1 MKFYTYVAKIGNR
14 IYTREI
20 DDKGERYS
28 GYTNFKPTLYLPAP
42 EDKADY
48 RSLNNKPL
56 GSHTFSSI
64 KDCQEFI
71 ESYDGTV
78 NYSILG
84 NRNYIS
90 QYITETYPNLKW
102 DSKKL
107 RIYNIDIET
116 SIDNGFPDI
125 RIANSAIT
133 SITVYNNLNNRYYV
147 FGTGD
152 YVIEEGSDKKISYFK
167 SDNEYEMMKLFLGWW
182 KDGIPDIITG
192 WNCKFFDIPY
202 IINRLSSLGLESK
215 LLSPIK
221 NIYEKNIKI
230 AGQENQ
236 TYQITG
242 VSVLDYLDLYK
253 KYTYKVRESYRLDYI
268 GKVELELRKDQ
279 DEVPGYELYKTD
291 YQSFINY
298 NIRDVEIVKKLD
310 DKMKLMDLVITMAYD
325 SGINFED
332 VFSPVK
338 TWESIIYRFLKDKK
352 IATPVKPEASIA
364 RTIEG
369 GYVKEPHVGMHEWVV
384 SFDLNSLYP
393 HLIQQYNISPETLYK
408 GVVCADSEHIGV
420 DGLLEQK
427 LDTDYLKQKDLTL
440 TPNGKHFTTKFQGF
454 LPQLMSKMYN
464 DRVIYKKKMLQEQQ
478 KLENKDYKSKQE
490 VINNIST
497 FNNIQMSKKILLN
510 SAYGACANKYFLY
523 YSPDLAEA
531 ITMSGQLSIRWIERY
546 INKYINKLL
555 TTKEKEYVIAVDTD
569 SVYITFDKL
578 VNTVL
583 PEGTEV
589 GKVVTFLDTICKDK
603 IKPYIDRCFKD
614 LHSYVNGYEQKMFM
628 EREVIANKGIWTA
641 KKRYILNVYDNEGV
655 KYKEPKLKIMGIE
668 SVRSSTPEWCRDN
681 LQSLIK
687 TIITTDEKTVIDC
700 IDEYRNVFKKLSFT
714 NIAFPRSVRGL
725 DKYKSSKDI
734 YAKATPIHVRGVLL
748 YNHFLKEYN
757 LTNKYELIRDGDK
770 IKFAYLKEPNKIGEN
785 VIAISS
791 VLPKEFALDKYI
803 DYDTQFDKSFLQPV
817 KNILNAIGWKH
828 ENVGTLESFFG

>member
-1 MKFYTYVAKIGNR
+1 
-14 IYTREI
+14 
-20 DDKGERYS
+20 
-28 GYTNFKPTLYLPAP
+28 
-42 EDKADY
+42 
-48 RSLNNKPL
+48 
-56 GSHTFSSI
+56 
-64 KDCQEFI
+64 
-71 ESYDGTV
+71 
-78 NYSILG
+78 
-84 NRNYIS
+84 
-90 QYITETYPNLKW
+90 
-102 DSKKL
+102 
-107 RIYNIDIET
+107 
-116 SIDNGFPDI
+116 
-125 RIANSAIT
+125 
-133 SITVYNNLNNRYYV
+133 
-147 FGTGD
+147 
-152 YVIEEGSDKKISYFK
+152 
-167 SDNEYEMMKLFLGWW
+167 
-182 KDGIPDIITG
+182 
-192 WNCKFFDIPY
+192 
-202 IINRLSSLGLESK
+202 
-215 LLSPIK
+215 
-221 NIYEKNIKI
+221 
-230 AGQENQ
+230 
-236 TYQITG
+236 
-242 VSVLDYLDLYK
+242 
-253 KYTYKVRESYRLDYI
+253 
-268 GKVELELRKDQ
+268 
-279 DEVPGYELYKTD
+279 
-291 YQSFINY
+291 
-298 NIRDVEIVKKLD
+298 
-310 DKMKLMDLVITMAYD
+310 
-325 SGINFED
+325 
-332 VFSPVK
+332 
-338 TWESIIYRFLKDKK
+338 
-352 IATPVKPEASIA
+352 
-364 RTIEG
+364 
-369 GYVKEPHVGMHEWVV
+369 V

-700 IDEYRNVFKKLSFT
+700 IDEYRNVFKNLSFT

-734 YAKATPIHVRGVLL
+734 YIKATPIHVRGVLL
-748 YNHFLKEYN
+748 YNHFLKELK

-791 VLPKEFALDKYI
+791 ILPKEFALEKYI
-803 DYDTQFDKSFLQPV
+803 DYDLQFDKSFLQPV